1 MPPDLPSDFNTL
13 ADIFGTPDDSEY
25 DAGLA
30 NELAAILAD
39 DAGIPG
45 TASEW
50 LHAEI
55 STSANQRGMPD
66 NKTTLAQ
73 RFAQIRYPHPFSVQ
87 RNADARNA
95 KATGNAEKYDRTKN
109 GSPWTIFGGVFPD
122 GHRSRGD
129 AYQPSGLVFA
139 ELDNLP
145 SHINPADARDEIF
158 AHPAV
163 IAACISFGG
172 QGVHIIGAVNPAPTS
187 PPQDSGAATYAAAW
201 QAFVSAL
208 ALPDTDESV
217 KHPERIVYLPHDP
230 HARIKSPNDPVE
242 PVTWDMPALLAPAP
256 ATPAGPNSPTSADD
270 PNPIPILPSEHRS
283 VLDFTARFIVDHQ
296 ADLVIS
302 TDAKDSKIYF
312 ADPETGLLE
321 HGTGRVLTLI
331 AQTCGDIVKE
341 GFNAISPDGKG
352 GMTEKAVAALAR
364 WLANLKRR
372 ETIALLDAN
381 AAGAI
386 GLIRLYGLSHLLP
399 EIHHPDQMD
408 SNPRVWG
415 CRNGLLDIGATPP
428 AILHTDLARKMLVT
442 ANTGVNW
449 NPRAQHPAVD
459 KILPLAQSD
468 IADYYGWA
476 LTHDQHRDCAA
487 EISSPGSGKSTRRRA
502 FRAAMGPDYVTTT
515 REETLQVQRY
525 NRGGTAHNSGVFA
538 FRKPAKLTF
547 VGDIEGKGAMNLP
560 FINELTGDEVEIAA
574 RKPGE
579 SEVTFKANSHLILQ
593 GNHRSQGESLL
604 GLSATD
610 AAGTASDAFIDRLRV
625 FDIPDIP
632 VDQRDPDLRDQI
644 QTAEFAEAMLV
655 RLAYHANRMSDFG
668 NVAPQSESMRQRL
681 QAQIQSEKDTWIT
694 ECLEPNILLNARNLD
709 PNDAFAESNAGK
721 PLDSYH
727 LRLRLKDWWTDNE
740 TGRMPYARTIT
751 NAIIAIAG
759 KPDRKSKV
767 EKAGGGR
774 ADAQIWD
781 RHLLAPED

>member
-1 MPPDLPSDFNTL
+1 MLPEPQ
-13 ADIFGTPDDSEY
+13 TPVNS
-25 DAGLA
+25 
-30 NELAAILAD
+30 LAAILGQTEETGYDERLAGAIAAIVAD
-39 DAGIPG
+39 DDNLPG
-45 TASEW
+45 TASAW
-50 LHAEI
+50 LHNEL
-55 STSANQRGMPD
+55 SVSANQRGQPD
-66 NKTTLAQ
+66 GSATLA
-73 RFAQIRYPHPFSVQ
+73 RRVAQIRCPTQFAAD
-87 RNADARNA
+87 RIANARAA
-95 KATGNAEKYDRTKN
+95 KAAGDQSTYDLIKNA
-109 GSPWTIFGGVFPD
+109 SPWTIFAGLFPP
-122 GHRSRGD
+122 GSRSRGD
-129 AYQPSGLVFA
+129 AYVPSGLIFA
-139 ELDNLP
+139 ELD
-145 SHINPADARDEIF
+145 HIGDNPAHARDAIA

-163 IAACISFGG
+163 IAAWLSFGG
-172 QGVHIIGAVNPAPTS
+172 DGVHMAVAVDPPPIS
-187 PPQDSGAATYAAAW
+187 PPEDTSARSYNAAW
-201 QAFVSAL
+201 HAVVDAL
-208 ALPDTDESV
+208 LLPGSNDESV
-217 KHPERIVYLPHDP
+217 KHPERISYLSHDP
-230 HARIKSPNDPVE
+230 DARIKAPNDPVE
-242 PVTWDMPALLAPAP
+242 PVTWEMPALPAASPGAPNGP
-256 ATPAGPNSPTSADD
+256 TNAGGQ
-270 PNPIPILPSEHRS
+270 NPIPILPSEHRS

-312 ADPETGLLE
+312 ADPYTGLLE

-341 GFNAISPDGKG
+341 AFNAITPGDKG

-415 CRNGLLDIGATPP
+415 CLNGLLDLTATPP

-449 NPRAQHPAVD
+449 NPTAQHPAVE
-459 KILPLAQSD
+459 KILPLRQTD

-476 LTHDQHRDCAA
+476 LCHDQHRDCAA
-487 EISSPGSGKSTRRRA
+487 EISSPGAGKSTRRRA
-502 FRAAMGPDYVTTT
+502 FRAALGPDYVTTT

-560 FINELTGDEVEIAA
+560 FINEITGDEVEIAA

-579 SEVTFKANSHLILQ
+579 PEVTFRANSHLIMQ

-604 GLSATD
+604 GLSAAD

-632 VDQRDPDLRDQI
+632 PAERDDTLRDQI
-644 QTAEFAEAMLV
+644 ATPEFAEAMLV
-655 RLAYHANRMSDFG
+655 RLAYHASRMIDFG
-668 NVAPQSESMRQRL
+668 NVAPESESMRQRL

-694 ECLEPNILLNARNLD
+694 DCLEPNILLNARNLD